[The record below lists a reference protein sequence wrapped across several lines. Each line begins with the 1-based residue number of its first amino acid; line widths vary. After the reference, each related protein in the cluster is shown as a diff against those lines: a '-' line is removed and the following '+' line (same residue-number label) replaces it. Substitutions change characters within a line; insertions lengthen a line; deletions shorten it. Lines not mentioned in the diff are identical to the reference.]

1 MTESDVA
8 TRYRQFIDAVD
19 HVEKVSLQPY
29 TLEITRAVQVLKV
42 RDNKWEG
49 KTCYSDSYL
58 LGEKGMSGWS
68 DFREGMGRGL
78 RS

>member
-1 MTESDVA
+1 MTILSEKKNENKHVDRSELNLPTSNHTDFMTESDVA

-42 RDNKWEG
+42 RDDK
-49 KTCYSDSYL
+49 
-58 LGEKGMSGWS
+58 
-68 DFREGMGRGL
+68 
-78 RS
+78 